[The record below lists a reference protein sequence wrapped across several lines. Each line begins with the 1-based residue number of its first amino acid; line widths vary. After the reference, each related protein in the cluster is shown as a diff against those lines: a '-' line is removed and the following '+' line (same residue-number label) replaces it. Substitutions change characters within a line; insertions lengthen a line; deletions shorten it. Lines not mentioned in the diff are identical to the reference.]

1 MNDRGPFQRRTAGG
15 GAPRGGGAGPSRG
28 DNENDRHARM
38 ILIGLGVV
46 GLLLLVLVL
55 PPLSLLSGGG
65 GDDGDGGSPGS
76 SNASSGNNGTTIR
89 LPKVPDGYEALSPLY
104 TDQDKETKGKTGPFV
119 VSVALAQAV
128 TDARNLGL
136 YTYKS
141 GQWQRVANGVLQP
154 GGSEVKGEVTEVPA
168 NLAVLRRTTTAVQI
182 SGWLA
187 PNVNADG
194 GALQAIN
201 TLNVLGYAPAAD
213 GAVTGAGAASPPGQ
227 LAVVPTV
234 RATSP
239 AEIDAVNAVLASP
252 QLRDAHVNA
261 LVQLSLQPG
270 YSGVDLDYRN
280 INPARKADLTAFVG
294 ALATA
299 LHQSNRTLTMTLP
312 TPQKAGVTWDSG
324 AYDWEALSKTAD
336 LLKLA
341 PELDPSIYYARMGE
355 VLAYLDPK
363 VDLKKVSLLISRR
376 SIEKGTDGLTTM
388 SLHEALTLASTIELR
403 TTTQINPGTS
413 VVIVGKNIYQ
423 DDGATGISWDQGA
436 YAVSF
441 AYPGRGGQRTVW
453 LENSLSVAF
462 KLDLARRY
470 GLGGVA
476 FDDVSSDPGAPAIW
490 DVVGAYGEAG
500 SVELVAPNSNMLR
513 PTWKVQAGS
522 TDQGNKGNIVWKAPA
537 QPGAYDIS
545 LVVSDGVI
553 RAEQKI
559 VLEVKAPVAT
569 TGTPSTTGTPGTPRP
584 TATATPRP

>member
-1 MNDRGPFQRRTAGG
+1 
-15 GAPRGGGAGPSRG
+15 
-28 DNENDRHARM
+28 
-38 ILIGLGVV
+38 
-46 GLLLLVLVL
+46 
-55 PPLSLLSGGG
+55 
-65 GDDGDGGSPGS
+65 
-76 SNASSGNNGTTIR
+76 
-89 LPKVPDGYEALSPLY
+89 
-104 TDQDKETKGKTGPFV
+104 V
-119 VSVALAQAV
+119 VSVALAQSI

-136 YTYKS
+136 YTYKN
-141 GQWQRVANGVLQP
+141 GQWTRVGNGVLQP
-154 GGSEVKGEVTEVPA
+154 GGSEVKGEMDEVPT
-168 NLAVLRRTTTAVQI
+168 NLAVLRRTTTAMQI

-187 PNVNADG
+187 PGANADDA
-194 GALQAIN
+194 ALQSIN
-201 TLNVLGYAPAAD
+201 TINVLGYAPAAD
-213 GAVTGAGAASPPGQ
+213 GGIGGTGAAAPPGQ
-227 LAVVPTV
+227 LTVVPTV

-239 AEIDAVNAVLASP
+239 EQIDAVNAILASP
-252 QLRDAHVNA
+252 QLREVHVNA

-270 YSGVDLDYRN
+270 YSGIDLDYRN
-280 INPARKADLTAFVG
+280 VNPARKADLTAFVG
-294 ALATA
+294 QLATA

-312 TPQKAGVTWDSG
+312 APSKAGVTWDTG

-336 LLKLA
+336 LLKLV

-355 VLAYLDPK
+355 VLSFLDPK
-363 VDLKKVSLLISRR
+363 VDLKKVSLIISRR
-376 SIEKGTDGLTTM
+376 SIEKGTDGLTSM
-388 SLHEALTLASTIELR
+388 SLFDALNLASTIELR
-403 TTTQINPGTS
+403 TTAQITPGTS
-413 VVIVGKNIYQ
+413 VIIVGKNIYQ

-436 YAVSF
+436 FAVSF

-476 FDDVSSDPGAPAIW
+476 FDDISSDPGAPAIW
-490 DVVGAYGEAG
+490 DVVGAFGEAG

-559 VLEVKAPVAT
+559 VLQVNAAAGT
-569 TGTPSTTGTPGTPRP
+569 TTTPSTTGTPGTPRP

>member
-1 MNDRGPFQRRTAGG
+1 MSDGPFRRTTGG
-15 GAPRGGGAGPSRG
+15 GVSRSGGAARSDGP
-28 DNENDRHARM
+28 NDKQARY
-38 ILIGLGVV
+38 ILIGMGVV
-46 GLLLLVLVL
+46 GLLLLILVL
-55 PPLSLLSGGG
+55 PPISLLSSGGG
-65 GDDGDGGSPGS
+65 GGANNPGS
-76 SNASSGNNGTTIR
+76 NGTSTSGAGTNGTTLK
-89 LPKVPDGYEALSPLY
+89 LPRVPDGYEALSPLY
-104 TDQDKETKGKTGPFV
+104 TEQDKETRGKTGPFV
-119 VSVALAQAV
+119 VSVALAQSI

-136 YTYKS
+136 YTYQ
-141 GQWQRVANGVLQP
+141 GNQWTRVANGVLQP
-154 GGSEVKGEVTEVPA
+154 GGSEVKGEVSEVPS
-168 NLAVLRRTTTAVQI
+168 NLAVLRRTTSAVQI

-187 PNVNADG
+187 PGANADDA
-194 GALQAIN
+194 ALQAIN
-201 TLNVLGYAPAAD
+201 TVNVLGYAPAAD
-213 GAVTGAGAASPPGQ
+213 GGVSGAGATAPAGQ
-227 LAVVPTV
+227 LTVVPTV

-239 AEIDAVNAVLASP
+239 AEIDAVNAILASP

-280 INPARKADLTAFVG
+280 VNPARKADLTAFVTQ
-294 ALATA
+294 LATA

-312 TPQKAGVTWDSG
+312 TPAKAGVTWDTG
-324 AYDWEALSKTAD
+324 AYDWEALSGTAD

-355 VLAYLDPK
+355 VLSYLDPK
-363 VDLKKVSLLISRR
+363 VDLKKVSLIISRR

-388 SLHEALTLASTIELR
+388 SLLDALNLASTIELR
-403 TTTQINPGTS
+403 TTTQITPGTS

-423 DDGATGISWDQGA
+423 DDGATGISWDPGA
-436 YAVSF
+436 FAVSF

-476 FDDVSSDPGAPAIW
+476 FDDISADSGAPAIW
-490 DVVGAYGEAG
+490 DAVGSFGEGG
-500 SVELVAPNSNMLR
+500 SVDLVAPNSNMLR

-553 RAEQKI
+553 RAEQKV
-559 VLEVKAPVAT
+559 VLEVKAAAAT
-569 TGTPSTTGTPGTPRP
+569 TTTPSTTGTPGTPRP